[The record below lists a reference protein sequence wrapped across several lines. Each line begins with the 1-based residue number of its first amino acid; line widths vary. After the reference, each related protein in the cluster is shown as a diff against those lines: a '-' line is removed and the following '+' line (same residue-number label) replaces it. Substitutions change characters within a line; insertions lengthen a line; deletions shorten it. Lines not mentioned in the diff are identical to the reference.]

1 MRRLLLGSAV
11 LFIAACGGGVRPESS
26 ARQENPGVRTSIP
39 TDPATAVF
47 IQGLVAQFGEDA
59 VDTCLAAWQD
69 QAVDP
74 SDAKNP
80 TDKPAQGFRAFVV
93 ECLGG
98 SAGSGGDGGG
108 GVRSADGS
116 ARGNI
121 GGGQIRAAMPSLRSQ
136 EDR

>member
-11 LFIAACGGGVRPESS
+11 LFIAACGGGVRPEST
-26 ARQENPGVRTSIP
+26 ARQENPGIRNSIP
-39 TDPATAVF
+39 TDSATAVF

-98 SAGSGGDGGG
+98 SAGSGGGD
-108 GVRSADGS
+108 
-116 ARGNI
+116 ARHDI
-121 GGGQIRAAMPSLRSQ
+121 GGGELRRTLGGGDLRSSMP
-136 EDR
+136 